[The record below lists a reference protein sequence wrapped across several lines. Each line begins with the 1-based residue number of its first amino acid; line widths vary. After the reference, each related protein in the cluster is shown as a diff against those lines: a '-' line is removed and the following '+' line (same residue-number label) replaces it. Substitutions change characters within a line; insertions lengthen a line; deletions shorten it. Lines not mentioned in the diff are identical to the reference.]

1 MRVHIIILRNT
12 YTYAQS
18 YIYRYNQIT
27 IITMKSFLK
36 YTLASLLALVLFVV
50 VSTIISL
57 VSLAGMMATD
67 GMTASVKEN
76 TVLRINLG
84 GVLGEQSQDMPFASL
99 LGGKQESVPGLQ
111 TLTEAIKRAKANK
124 KVKGIYLEN
133 AVLSGTPATVQEL
146 REALVEF
153 KKSGKFIIAYSDNY
167 SQSGYYIS
175 SVADKIML
183 NPEGMI
189 DWHGLASELMFFK
202 DALAKVGVKMQVF
215 KVGTFKSAVEPFTST
230 EMSEANREQVTSYLN
245 GIWQQMLADVSTSRN
260 ISIDKLN
267 TMADEYVGLQPA
279 SYTVDANLADTLTY
293 MDGVKA
299 YLKGKMGL
307 DEDKSLTF
315 ISPQEMATAEVPEYK
330 EEEDEIAIYYAV
342 GDIVQSAN
350 GMSSGNS
357 PQIVGEKVIDDLR
370 ALREDDDVKAV
381 VLRVNSGG
389 GSAYASEQIW
399 REVELLKAEKP
410 VVVSMGGMAASGG
423 YYISSGAN
431 KIFAEPTTL
440 TGSIGIFGMI
450 PEASELVT
458 QKIGVKFDV
467 VKTNAL
473 SDMGSMSRPMNE
485 EEGALMQAM
494 VERGYETFTGRVAM
508 GRKMPIEKVKEIA
521 EGRVWTGK
529 QAKDLGLVDQLGNL
543 EAAIKAAAK
552 LAKVEKYN
560 TTNYPAPQ
568 PWFQTLL
575 NDKKSGYL
583 DAEMRNMLGEY
594 YTTFSLI
601 RNIRLQDRLQMRLP
615 FEPNIH

>member
-1 MRVHIIILRNT
+1 
-12 YTYAQS
+12 
-18 YIYRYNQIT
+18 
-27 IITMKSFLK
+27 MKSFLK

-84 GVLGEQSQDMPFASL
+84 GVLGEQSQDIPFASL

-183 NPEGMI
+183 NPEGII

-279 SYTVDANLADTLTY
+279 SYTIDANLADTLTY

-601 RNIRLQDRLQMRLP
+601 RSIRLQDRLQMRLP

>member
-1 MRVHIIILRNT
+1 M
-12 YTYAQS
+12 
-18 YIYRYNQIT
+18 
-27 IITMKSFLK
+27 
-36 YTLASLLALVLFVV
+36 
-50 VSTIISL
+50 
-57 VSLAGMMATD
+57 
-67 GMTASVKEN
+67 
-76 TVLRINLG
+76 
-84 GVLGEQSQDMPFASL
+84 
-99 LGGKQESVPGLQ
+99 PGLQ

-189 DWHGLASELMFFK
+189 DWHGLASEPMFFK

-267 TMADEYVGLQPA
+267 TMADEYVGLHPA

-293 MDGVKA
+293 IDGVKA

-315 ISPQEMATAEVPEYK
+315 ISPKEMASAEVPEYK

-342 GDIVQSAN
+342 GDIVQSAS

-529 QAKDLGLVDQLGNL
+529 QAKELGLVDQLGNL

-552 LAKVEKYN
+552 LAKIEKYN

>member
-1 MRVHIIILRNT
+1 
-12 YTYAQS
+12 
-18 YIYRYNQIT
+18 
-27 IITMKSFLK
+27 MKSFLK

-84 GVLGEQSQDMPFASL
+84 GVLGEQSQDIPFASL
-99 LGGKQESVPGLQ
+99 LGGSQESVPGLQ

-189 DWHGLASELMFFK
+189 DWHGLASEPMFFK

-245 GIWQQMLADVSTSRN
+245 GIWQQMLADVSTSRH

-267 TMADEYVGLQPA
+267 TMADEYVGLHPA
-279 SYTVDANLADTLTY
+279 SYTVDADLADTLTY

-315 ISPQEMATAEVPEYK
+315 ISPKEMASAEVPEYK
-330 EEEDEIAIYYAV
+330 EEEDKIAIYYAV
-342 GDIVQSAN
+342 GDIVQSAS

-357 PQIVGEKVIDDLR
+357 PQIIGEKVIDDLR

-529 QAKDLGLVDQLGNL
+529 QAKELGLVDQLGNL

-552 LAKVEKYN
+552 LAKIEKYN
-560 TTNYPAPQ
+560 TANYPAPQ

>member
-1 MRVHIIILRNT
+1 
-12 YTYAQS
+12 
-18 YIYRYNQIT
+18 
-27 IITMKSFLK
+27 MKSFLK

-84 GVLGEQSQDMPFASL
+84 GVLGEQSQDIPFASL

-183 NPEGMI
+183 NPEGII

-279 SYTVDANLADTLTY
+279 SYTIDANLADTLTY

-342 GDIVQSAN
+342 GDIVQSAS

>member
-1 MRVHIIILRNT
+1 
-12 YTYAQS
+12 
-18 YIYRYNQIT
+18 
-27 IITMKSFLK
+27 MKSFLK

-202 DALAKVGVKMQVF
+202 DALAKVGIKMQVF

-575 NDKKSGYL
+575 NDKTSGYL